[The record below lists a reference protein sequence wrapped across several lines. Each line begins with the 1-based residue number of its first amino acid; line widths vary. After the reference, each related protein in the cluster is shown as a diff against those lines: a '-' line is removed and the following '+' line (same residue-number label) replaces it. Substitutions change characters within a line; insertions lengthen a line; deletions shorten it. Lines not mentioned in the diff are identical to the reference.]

1 MQDMKNRIVRWLFS
15 FGLLGLFS
23 HPPSFAQSNPTF
35 VPLGQAKGALYR
47 PDAEP
52 APHVGIIVM
61 HRESNYMNNIACREF
76 SRRGFMVLCM
86 NSRFENNEAL
96 VDWEL
101 IPLDVAQGV
110 SYLKKVQGMGRVV
123 LYGNSGGGVTMS
135 FYQAVAQ
142 NGPSV
147 CQGPNKLV
155 QCGNNLAGLPLA
167 DGIILSDGHPGNPI
181 LRLRSINPAVNNE
194 SHPEHVIP
202 FLDPFDPKNGYNSGG
217 PSHYPDAFK
226 AQYFKAQAERMNRL
240 IDAAQKLLQQVEA
253 GKHFY
258 TDDAPFNIPRFDGA
272 RLLSLDPSIRHT
284 TTQPR
289 KLLKNDGTIATQIIE
304 SIAPSR
310 PELREANQTFS
321 EGARE
326 GLTVRSFL
334 SSNAIRAS
342 NSMDETQIDLCSSN
356 NSTPCM
362 LQHVTV
368 PLLAAANQASFQNLI
383 QEVEINYLY
392 SKSPD
397 KDFIVVEGATTG
409 VTPCTNCPLPASA
422 YSNATKN
429 FFDYAANWIN
439 ARF

>member
-1 MQDMKNRIVRWLFS
+1 
-15 FGLLGLFS
+15 
-23 HPPSFAQSNPTF
+23 
-35 VPLGQAKGALYR
+35 
-47 PDAEP
+47 
-52 APHVGIIVM
+52 
-61 HRESNYMNNIACREF
+61 
-76 SRRGFMVLCM
+76 MVLCM

-110 SYLKKVQGMGRVV
+110 NHLRNVQQMSKVI

-135 FYQAVAQ
+135 FYQAVAE

-147 CQGPNKLV
+147 CQGAKKLV
-155 QCGNNLAGLPLA
+155 QCGNNLAGLTPA

-181 LRLRSINPAVNNE
+181 LRLRSVNPAVTNE
-194 SHPEHVIP
+194 KRPERLNP
-202 FLDPFDPKNGYNSGG
+202 RLDPFDPNNGYNPNGA
-217 PSHYPDAFK
+217 SHYSDAFK
-226 AQYFKAQAERMNRL
+226 ARYFKAQAERMNRL
-240 IDAAQKLLQQVEA
+240 IDDALERLQKIEA
-253 GKHFY
+253 GNDIY
-258 TDDAPFNIPRFDGA
+258 TDDAPFSIPRFDGA

-284 TTQPR
+284 TLFPE
-289 KLLKNDGTIATQIIE
+289 KLLKNDGSISIQFVE

-321 EGARE
+321 DGARE

-342 NSMDETQIDLCSSN
+342 NSMDELQIDLCSSN

-362 LQHVTV
+362 LQSVSA

-392 SKSPD
+392 AKSAD

-422 YSNATKN
+422 YSNVTNN
-429 FFDYAANWIN
+429 FFNYAAKWIN
-439 ARF
+439 DRFP